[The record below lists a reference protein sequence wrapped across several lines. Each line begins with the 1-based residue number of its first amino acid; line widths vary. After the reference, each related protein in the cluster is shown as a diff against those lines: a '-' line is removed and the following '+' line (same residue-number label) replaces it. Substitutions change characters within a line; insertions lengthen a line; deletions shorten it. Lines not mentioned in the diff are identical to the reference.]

1 MVFGLATSELGISS
15 FTINAILMT
24 SIVILLGLPTLFLVK
39 SGQGK
44 SAL

>member
-1 MVFGLATSELGISS
+1 MTFALSYSELGISS
-15 FTINAILMT
+15 FTISFVL
-24 SIVILLGLPTLFLVK
+24 IVSAGVLLGLPTFYLLK

>member
-1 MVFGLATSELGISS
+1 MTFALASAELGVSS
-15 FTINAILMT
+15 LTLNLILIT
-24 SIVILLGLPTLFLVK
+24 SVGVLLGLPTFFLIK

>member
-1 MVFGLATSELGISS
+1 MTFALATSELGVSS
-15 FTINAILMT
+15 FTINLILIT
-24 SIVILLGLPTLFLVK
+24 SVGVLLGLPTFFLLK